1 MIVWP
6 LIGLALWLVLA
17 GASSWLWAPQPRSG
31 RSPLTRI
38 PVLVAVLVIEI
49 VFTGVVAWLGALSSP
64 LGQPWSWAAVAVGA
78 IAALLGGGAVV
89 LSVFALT
96 DASSPP
102 GTPRVQRAVLRGGTW
117 IGGLERLAVLG
128 TLLAG
133 WPDGIVAILAV
144 KAFARYPE
152 LKTGQGTGAIER
164 FIIGTFTS
172 LGWAA
177 SCAGVVVVMLR

>member
-1 MIVWP
+1 MIIWAVV
-6 LIGLALWLVLA
+6 GLALWLVLA
-17 GASSWLWAPQPRSG
+17 GASIWLWAPQPRSG
-31 RSPLTRI
+31 RPPLTRT
-38 PVLVAVLVIEI
+38 PVLVAVLAVE
-49 VFTGVVAWLGALSSP
+49 VAVTAVVAWFAARSGP
-64 LGQPWSWAAVAVGA
+64 LDPPWSWAAVGIGAV
-78 IAALLGGGAVV
+78 AAVLGGGAAV

-96 DASSPP
+96 DASAQP
-102 GTPRVQRAVLRGGTW
+102 GTPRVQRAVLRGGAW
-117 IGGLERLAVLG
+117 IGALERLAVVG

-133 WPDGIVAILAV
+133 WPDGIVAIIAV

-177 SCAGVVVVMLR
+177 LCAGLVVVMLR

>member
-1 MIVWP
+1 MIVWAA
-6 LIGLALWLVLA
+6 IGLGIWLVLA
-17 GASSWLWAPQPRSG
+17 GASIWLWGPQPRSG
-31 RSPLTRI
+31 RPPLTRI
-38 PVLVAVLVIEI
+38 PILVAVLAVE
-49 VFTGVVAWLGALSSP
+49 VAGTGVVAWLAALGGP
-64 LGQPWSWAAVAVGA
+64 LGPPWSWAAVAVGA
-78 IAALLGGGAVV
+78 AAAVLGGGAVV

-96 DASSPP
+96 DASAPP
-102 GTPRVQRAVLRGGTW
+102 GTPRVQLAVLRGGTW
-117 IGGLERLAVLG
+117 IGALERLAVLG

-133 WPDGIVAILAV
+133 WPDGIVAIIAV

-177 SCAGVVVVMLR
+177 ISAGLVVVMLR